1 MARLR
6 RTMLFIPGNNPN
18 MIQNAGILGADSII
32 LDLEDSVSIEEK
44 DAARDLVYNALK
56 YVDFYDCEIVVR
68 INSPSSLFG
77 MEDIQVITKAK
88 PHALMIPMAT
98 SEDMEE
104 VCKLVGEIERKEG
117 ILENTIKLI
126 PIAETAYSIEN
137 ISDIISASNRTI
149 AVLLGAEDLTADLE
163 VTRTKEG
170 QEIFY
175 ARSRIAHICKTYKI
189 DAIDTPFADVNDLE
203 GLRKDTIR
211 GKSLG
216 MTAKAAINPRQ
227 IDVINEVFTPTM
239 EEIEYAQNVI
249 KAMEEAKREG
259 KGVFSYQGKMVDAPI
274 IHRAETILKK
284 AKAAGVI

>member
-1 MARLR
+1 
-6 RTMLFIPGNNPN
+6 
-18 MIQNAGILGADSII
+18 
-32 LDLEDSVSIEEK
+32 
-44 DAARDLVYNALK
+44 
-56 YVDFYDCEIVVR
+56 
-68 INSPSSLFG
+68 

-203 GLRKDTIR
+203 GLRKDIIR

-216 MTAKAAINPRQ
+216 MTAKAINPRQ

>member
-44 DAARDLVYNALK
+44 DAARDLVHNALK